1 MPIYRTF
8 PLREIFLSLKELP
21 DNVCLV
27 YAKFPCGIFQNF
39 WTPPENFCIFQKPY
53 FEALRKCHLI
63 TFVLWKIIKPQP
75 KVFKLFKK
83 FMKMLGMDLWFFTLS
98 RWIENVWRDFSM
110 KRLFEVVRSLKE
122 LPENVCLVCAILAI
136 SKVAFFETFE
146 LLHEIYKSGVPMKCL
161 IDFALCRWMENA

>member
-8 PLREIFLSLKELP
+8 PLREIFLSLRSYQTMCVWFAP
-21 DNVCLV
+21 NWQ
-27 YAKFPCGIFQNF
+27 FPCGIFQNF

-98 RWIENVWRDFSM
+98 RWMENVWRDFSM
-110 KRLFEVVRSLKE
+110 KKLFEASRSYQKMFVWFAPYWQFQKWHFSKLLNPSMKFIKG
-122 LPENVCLVCAILAI
+122 CA
-136 SKVAFFETFE
+136 
-146 LLHEIYKSGVPMKCL
+146 
-161 IDFALCRWMENA
+161 